1 MGHDTFPSYG
11 LLHLKPQQDINK
23 CFPSSK
29 DTPMHKTI
37 VQQKISS
44 KATKESAMSSP
55 SMPDSPR
62 LPSTVAWNISGSET
76 PAALSTRHKT
86 SGQIFLQNWLQT
98 QAEVDTPQRCNDHLP
113 WNNELTPGN
122 PPRPIRRLSFPSLT
136 PPGVSFSVGSSVP
149 STSSNSIEIAR
160 RNLSSQIPGDFEGDL
175 SGEMNDDLQV
185 TDFNDFSCIA
195 QALRENNTFSALSS
209 FDDSRDRYLDE
220 SEAFNFGTLP
230 FLSAAHAQLDQG
242 LRAKG
247 GGSVGRVVSVD
258 NENSILDDDDYRD
271 AYSIHDSFNDSP
283 DNDGSFGGGYS
294 IESDGPTPVTTFPRD
309 TQVNPTSGAH
319 NTTDMALEML
329 SIIASLD
336 TITINKLHRL
346 FSIAGQGDMTLAVE
360 RLQKHVRPR
369 NDLPSLFAGSVIPSV
384 YSQPAETV
392 MVSEATPLLTTAKP
406 SATDQDD
413 SKHSTWQRVKRRVS
427 HSFKI

>member
-1 MGHDTFPSYG
+1 
-11 LLHLKPQQDINK
+11 
-23 CFPSSK
+23 
-29 DTPMHKTI
+29 MHKTI
-37 VQQKISS
+37 VQQKIP
-44 KATKESAMSSP
+44 KVENKPAMSP
-55 SMPDSPR
+55 SVPDSPQ
-62 LPSTVAWNISGSET
+62 LPSTVAWNVSGSET
-76 PAALSTRHKT
+76 PALSVRHKT

-113 WNNELTPGN
+113 WNNELSPGN

-149 STSSNSIEIAR
+149 STSSPSIEIAR

-175 SGEMNDDLQV
+175 SGELNDDLPV

-195 QALRENNTFSALSS
+195 QALRDNNNTTFSALSS
-209 FDDSRDRYLDE
+209 FDNHSRDRYFDE
-220 SEAFNFGTLP
+220 SEVLSFGTLP
-230 FLSAAHAQLDQG
+230 FLSAAHSQLDQG
-242 LRAKG
+242 LKAKG
-247 GGSVGRVVSVD
+247 GGSIGRIASVD
-258 NENSILDDDDYRD
+258 NDDDYNNDDYNNDDGNNSILDDYDD
-271 AYSIHDSFNDSP
+271 AYSISCD
-283 DNDGSFGGGYS
+283 
-294 IESDGPTPVTTFPRD
+294 SDGPTPVTTFPRD
-309 TQVNPTSGAH
+309 TQREPRSGAH

-346 FSIAGQGDMTLAVE
+346 FSIAGQGDMTVAVE

-369 NDLPSLFAGSVIPSV
+369 NDLPSLFAGSALQSV
-384 YSQPAETV
+384 YSQPVETV
-392 MVSEATPLLTTAKP
+392 MVSEATPLLP
-406 SATDQDD
+406 SGPVQDD